1 MSEQII
7 TSAQLQLMPEYQ
19 ERYVKDLLS
28 NLYRT
33 EQQPVLDE
41 EGNPVLDDEGNPV
54 TRSVPAGIASR
65 SPLLGQPQF
74 DEDGNPIYKR
84 DSSGNLILDARGQPI
99 QEVIG
104 GVPRPDVMPLTPA
117 QQQAIQLGIQGIGA
131 YAPLM
136 EEAKSTYETGVGT
149 LEGSLGRYDPRGQV
163 VMGYDGKPIMDVDPE
178 TGQAVERRVGGY
190 KDFYD
195 PFVEQVIDA
204 TEQDI
209 QRQAAQER
217 TRQAARAV
225 GSGAFGGSRAEIAEQ
240 EIQRAA
246 DDRKARTGAQ
256 LRSAAF
262 SGAQQQAES
271 AFENAQKR
279 GQTGAQLFQGLG
291 TAQAGLGQ
299 LAQNLGYKDVSN
311 LMNVGGIEQSQM
323 QAEYDVQRQAAIE
336 QAYEP
341 FTRFG
346 SMANIFAT
354 ATRGTPASGFTLGA
368 KPEQNV
374 LGSTVAG
381 AMGLGAYQQQY
392 GGGNILGGLIN
403 R

>member
-1 MSEQII
+1 MSEQVI
-7 TSAQLQLMPEYQ
+7 TSAQMQLMPEYQ

-33 EQQPVLDE
+33 EQQPTLDE
-41 EGNPVLDDEGNPV
+41 EGNPVLDAEGNPV
-54 TRSVPAGIASR
+54 TQSVPAGIASR

-74 DEDGNPIYKR
+74 DDDGNPIYRR
-84 DSSGNLILDARGQPI
+84 DTSGNLILDARGQPI
-99 QEVIG
+99 QDVIG
-104 GVPRPDVMPLTPA
+104 GVPRPDIMPLTPA

-136 EEAKSTYETGVGT
+136 EEAKGTYETGVGT

-163 VMGYDGKPIMDVDPE
+163 VRDYQGNAIMDIDPT
-178 TGQAVERRVGGY
+178 TGASVERRVGGY

-195 PFVEQVIDA
+195 PFVEQVIDT

-209 QRQAAQER
+209 QRQATQER
-217 TRQAARAV
+217 AIQAARAV

-262 SGAQQQAES
+262 SGAQQQAAS

-279 GQTGAQLFQGLG
+279 GQSGAQLFQGLG

-299 LAQNLGYKDVSN
+299 LAQGLGYKDVSN
-311 LMNVGGIEQSQM
+311 LMNVGGVEQQQM
-323 QAEYDVQRQAAIE
+323 QAEYDVQRQSAIE

-346 SMANIFAT
+346 TMANIFAT
-354 ATRGTPASGFTLGA
+354 ATRGTPASSISLGA

-374 LGSTVAG
+374 LGSTIAG
-381 AMGLGAYQQQY
+381 AQGLGAYQQQY
-392 GGGNILGGLIN
+392 GGGSILGGLIN